1 MREVMYARGGFL
13 AMCACGVSVV
23 DFLEDP
29 VAVSQFGVHDASLV
43 EGQAIPLMAEVK
55 EDT

>member
-1 MREVMYARGGFL
+1 
-13 AMCACGVSVV
+13 MCACGVSVV